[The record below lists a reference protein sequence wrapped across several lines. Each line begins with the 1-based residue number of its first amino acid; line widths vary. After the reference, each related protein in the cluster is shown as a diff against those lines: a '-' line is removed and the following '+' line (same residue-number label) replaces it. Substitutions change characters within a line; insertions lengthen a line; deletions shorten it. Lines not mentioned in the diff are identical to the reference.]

1 MKRQTQT
8 LLYHLLPVAF
18 WLLAIGGI
26 VLWEIIYNLQFTIYN
41 YLPALAA
48 LLSVTIVRHIP
59 RHTDSIQQCFQVAVF
74 LGIASYWL
82 PSVVFLII
90 PIWIYLIRKSIFNL
104 RSFLATFIGLGLVA
118 VWMVV
123 LEFLHLTH
131 YTLHL
136 AYNLYAWFP
145 TGAILLAW
153 LGTTIVRQTLRV
165 R

>member
-26 VLWEIIYNLQFTIYN
+26 VIWEMYHLPFTIYHFI
-41 YLPALAA
+41 PALAA

-90 PIWIYLIRKSIFNL
+90 PIWIYLIWKSIFNL

>member
-59 RHTDSIQQCFQVAVF
+59 RHTDSIQQCFQVAIL
-74 LGIASYWL
+74 LGVASYWL
-82 PSVVFLII
+82 PSLVFLII
-90 PIWIYLIRKSIFNL
+90 PIWIYLIWQNLFNL

-118 VWMVV
+118 VWIVV
-123 LEFLHLTH
+123 FNQLQITNYQLQI
-131 YTLHL
+131 
-136 AYNLYAWFP
+136 AYNWYTWFP
-145 TGAILLAW
+145 IGAILLAW

>member
-1 MKRQTQT
+1 M
-8 LLYHLLPVAF
+8 YHLP
-18 WLLAIGGI
+18 
-26 VLWEIIYNLQFTIYN
+26 FTIYHFI
-41 YLPALAA
+41 PALAA

-90 PIWIYLIRKSIFNL
+90 PIWIYLIWKSIFNL

>member
-26 VLWEIIYNLQFTIYN
+26 VIWEMYHLPFTIYHFV
-41 YLPALAA
+41 PALAA

-90 PIWIYLIRKSIFNL
+90 PIWIYLIWKSIFNL

>member
-26 VLWEIIYNLQFTIYN
+26 VIWEMYHLPFTIYHFV
-41 YLPALAA
+41 PALAA

-82 PSVVFLII
+82 PSVVFLVI
-90 PIWIYLIRKSIFNL
+90 PIWIYLIWKNLFNL
-104 RSFLATFIGLGLVA
+104 RSFIATFIGFGLVA

-131 YTLHL
+131 YTLHI
-136 AYNLYAWFP
+136 AYNWHAWFP

>member
-8 LLYHLLPVAF
+8 LLYHLLPVTF

-26 VLWEIIYNLQFTIYN
+26 VIWEMYHLPFTICHFI
-41 YLPALAA
+41 PAMAA
-48 LLSVTIVRHIP
+48 LLSVTIIRRIP

-90 PIWIYLIRKSIFNL
+90 PIWIYLIWKNLFNF
-104 RSFLATFIGLGLVA
+104 RSLLATFIGLGLVA

-131 YTLHL
+131 YTIHL
-136 AYNLYAWFP
+136 AYNLHAWFP
-145 TGAILLAW
+145 TGAVLLAW

>member
-26 VLWEIIYNLQFTIYN
+26 VIWEMYHLPFTIYHFV
-41 YLPALAA
+41 PALAA

-90 PIWIYLIRKSIFNL
+90 PIWIYLIWKSIFNL

-136 AYNLYAWFP
+136 TPY
-145 TGAILLAW
+145 
-153 LGTTIVRQTLRV
+153 TLHHTPYFSQPSNTAGP
-165 R
+165 

>member
-26 VLWEIIYNLQFTIYN
+26 VIWEIYHLPFTIYHFI
-41 YLPALAA
+41 PALAA
-48 LLSVTIVRHIP
+48 LLSVAIIRRIP
-59 RHTDSIQQCFQVAVF
+59 RHTDSVQQCFQVAVL
-74 LGIASYWL
+74 LGVASYWL
-82 PSVVFLII
+82 PSVVLLVI
-90 PIWIYLIRKSIFNL
+90 PIWIYLIWQNLFNL
-104 RSFLATFIGLGLVA
+104 RSFLATLIGLGLVA

-123 LEFLHLTH
+123 LIILLPETFHFSPFTSHLS
-131 YTLHL
+131 
-136 AYNLYAWFP
+136 NWFP
-145 TGAILLAW
+145 TGAVLLAW

>member
-26 VLWEIIYNLQFTIYN
+26 VLWETIFNFQFSIFN

-48 LLSVTIVRHIP
+48 LLSVTIIRRIP
-59 RHTDSIQQCFQVAVF
+59 RHTDSVQQCFQVAIL

-90 PIWIYLIRKSIFNL
+90 PIWIYLIWQNLFNL

-118 VWMVV
+118 VWLVV
-123 LEFLHLTH
+123 FNQLQITNYQLQI
-131 YTLHL
+131 
-136 AYNLYAWFP
+136 AYNLYAWIP